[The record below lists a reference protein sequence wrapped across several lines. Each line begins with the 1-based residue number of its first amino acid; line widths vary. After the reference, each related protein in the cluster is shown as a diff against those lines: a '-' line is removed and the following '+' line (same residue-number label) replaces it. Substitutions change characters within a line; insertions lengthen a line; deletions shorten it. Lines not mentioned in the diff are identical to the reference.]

1 MQETNEPP
9 PDLPGILITDLQLHN
24 ARAYVSAVTAL
35 VVLSSLL
42 VTIRVISRWKSL
54 RNFTFDV
61 YFIIAASVSAHT
73 VRTRV
78 AI

>member
-24 ARAYVSAVTAL
+24 AQAYVSAVTAL

-42 VTIRVISRWKSL
+42 VTIRIISRWKSL
-54 RNFTFDV
+54 RNFTLDV
-61 YFIIAASVSAHT
+61 YFIMAAAVSAH
-73 VRTRV
+73 RGGEKK
-78 AI
+78 